1 MKYIHGLLL
10 FLLTALI
17 VSGVSAEE
25 LRYGFTLTKVRV
37 RNSPSTSAEILDNL
51 LPERC
56 VLIQSDVQMGNIH
69 FVGVTYRD
77 ASGNLSTGWAA
88 AGADGKIYIDEISA
102 SQFSSEFGL
111 PAGELP
117 PDPAGTSGGTYHADI
132 RSVPAAEAA
141 QPAPTEPPVISSQSA
156 APGQESAGT
165 AAVQVTPVPDS
176 SASNPQA
183 DLIRAAQ
190 TRLKELGIYAADIT
204 GNIGRKTRIAIKEF
218 QSSQGLKETGEL
230 DENTVRL
237 LLYAQEV
244 SAEVQETP
252 APTLLPE
259 SVTPTP
265 VRESTAQVLSIDST
279 GDLVYAIQERLME
292 LGYYSGN
299 VTGHYGE
306 KTATAVKLF
315 QQKNGLSATGN
326 ADAAT
331 VSLILYGQTGN
342 SAAPAN
348 TSETNAGTADSAT
361 YRKGDQSEV
370 ISEMQSSL
378 RSLKL
383 YSGDITGHFGSKTKD
398 AVMTFQRKNG
408 LTVSGDLDEQTVAA
422 IRRAVSSAAAAAESD
437 SEETASSS
445 GSGVYSLDWFTAKN
459 NGVFPSLGLVRGNY
473 ATLRD
478 LGSGKS
484 LRVYIQSAG
493 YHLDVEPAT
502 AQDTAT
508 LCAIYGVSAS
518 SSITYTRRPALLTT
532 SKGYRIVCSIY
543 GTPHGQQVITNN
555 NYSGQ
560 FCLHFLNSRTS
571 GSNQLDS
578 GHQTAIQKAISMS
591 GGQATVIR
599 SASDL

>member
-156 APGQESAGT
+156 SPSQESAGT

-244 SAEVQETP
+244 PAEVQETP
-252 APTLLPE
+252 APTPVPE

-348 TSETNAGTADSAT
+348 TSETNAGIFLIV
-361 YRKGDQSEV
+361 RMF
-370 ISEMQSSL
+370 I
-378 RSLKL
+378 LK
-383 YSGDITGHFGSKTKD
+383 
-398 AVMTFQRKNG
+398 
-408 LTVSGDLDEQTVAA
+408 
-422 IRRAVSSAAAAAESD
+422 
-437 SEETASSS
+437 
-445 GSGVYSLDWFTAKN
+445 
-459 NGVFPSLGLVRGNY
+459 
-473 ATLRD
+473 
-478 LGSGKS
+478 KS
-484 LRVYIQSAG
+484 LYI
-493 YHLDVEPAT
+493 
-502 AQDTAT
+502 
-508 LCAIYGVSAS
+508 IYN
-518 SSITYTRRPALLTT
+518 I
-532 SKGYRIVCSIY
+532 
-543 GTPHGQQVITNN
+543 
-555 NYSGQ
+555 
-560 FCLHFLNSRTS
+560 
-571 GSNQLDS
+571 
-578 GHQTAIQKAISMS
+578 
-591 GGQATVIR
+591 
-599 SASDL
+599 